1 MKENYLG
8 LSKFAKR
15 KYLKTLHGYDVAELY
30 NSLEPLDKKEL
41 FETITIED
49 KATLITYLTLE
60 QAGELLKSLD
70 PNLITKIFKYLEPDD
85 LVDIFNEVDEKI
97 SQLWVSYLDE
107 ETIEEFHSLKDY
119 EEDEAGSLMSTNIIT
134 LTTEMEVKEAMR
146 LLIKEAP
153 NVETI
158 QTLFVV
164 DRYNSFL
171 GIVPLKKLI
180 KAKSPMTIEKL
191 YEPSLFVFDEDDIDE
206 VSMLIQKEGIYQMP
220 VISTKHELLGMIT
233 LDDAIDAFE
242 TEALE
247 DVRKLSALSEP
258 ENAGVFRSA
267 LSRLPWLYVLL
278 VMTLP
283 IAVIMSR
290 FEEIIAV
297 YTILIM
303 FQPLILD
310 VSGNLGT
317 QSLSTSLIVM
327 NLDLDIK
334 YRRHFKDEMISS
346 MYIGIIMGISGF
358 VFSYLFA
365 LLNPTITYNG
375 LIFSTTIGITL
386 FFSLVV
392 STLFATLLPK
402 LLELLG
408 FDPANASGPLITTI
422 VDISSIVFYY
432 GLAVLFI
439 EMFEVFL

>member
-206 VSMLIQKEGIYQMP
+206 VSMLIQEEGIYQMP